1 MVATESIC
9 MVLIHL
15 GVIHGN
21 GGYQEDGVSTYKM
34 ESVIV
39 LLLQN

>member
-15 GVIHGN
+15 GVIDGN
-21 GGYQEDGVSTYKM
+21 GGHREDGVSTYKM
-34 ESVIV
+34 EYW
-39 LLLQN
+39 